1 MPSVYYIAYGS
12 NLHPIR
18 IEERVPSARALGVVE
33 LPGLSLAFHK
43 RSIDLSGKCL
53 LSAAQGDSDKAYGV
67 LYEFNPAQ
75 KTLLDAAEGS
85 GKGYFEQQL
94 SVPLGDTNYTGYIYM
109 ASSSHI
115 DTALMPYHWYKN
127 LVVAGARFH
136 GLPSSYIAS
145 IQSTT
150 SIEDPN
156 SRRRLENEELLGRMG
171 WTFS

>member
-53 LSAAQGDSDKAYGV
+53 LYASQGDSDRAYGV
-67 LYEFNPAQ
+67 LYEFNPAH
-75 KTLLDAAEGS
+75 KTLLDAAEAS
-85 GKGYFEQQL
+85 GKGYFEQQV
-94 SVPLGDTNYTGYIYM
+94 SAPLGDANYTAYIYM

-115 DTALMPYHWYKN
+115 DSALMPYHWYKN
-127 LVVAGARFH
+127 LVIAGARFH
-136 GLPSSYIAS
+136 SLPASYIAS
-145 IQSTT
+145 IEATT

-156 SRRRLENEELLGRMG
+156 VRRRHENEELLDRMG
-171 WTFS
+171 WPFF